1 MSIQLN
7 ISPRIIPSIATLYND
22 TNRIFMEYIDNSIDS
37 AEGFYNDSTNSYS
50 KEIFIVLRKT
60 KNKVIIEDNCFGIT
74 KFEKVVQEVG
84 NSDKKA
90 QPWTNG
96 QFGYGIYSFMAAC
109 ERLKITS
116 KLSLDKSAK
125 QITIDR
131 SQFNTDHQDDVKFPD
146 LSFVDYEDESGTTVE
161 LSGFDRKMWK
171 QYSFDEIKNEIEKHF
186 ELLLNRN
193 NFSIKLIDESNKT
206 ECICQSFNYEDYEG
220 EEYREQL
227 TELTDQSSGV
237 KFTSIAPI
245 NIYLKVIEGHAIH
258 KSPVFISKGRRIAEI
273 KSVKSFKS
281 KHKMDIWGHP
291 NITGYI
297 DLSDFLEPTIAR
309 NDFKNNKQS
318 KALFSELQDLESLI
332 LDVIKDVNKNSES
345 QHYKALEDELNRAL
359 SKLAKIDSMNF
370 RTELLPGKDINLLS
384 GGSGQELLQG
394 EGTQHH
400 RDGPKN
406 DESNKDKVEP
416 GEDINGY
423 GLTESVGDAPSDSQT
438 DGDKAI
444 NKENENPFED
454 SDFKG
459 GERKK
464 SGFNI
469 QFVNGD
475 PIIDSETN
483 KPIRSQLIAGSIR
496 IFKEHLD
503 FKSRVKMSRT
513 KEPKISQR
521 LITYLAGEIT
531 VHYKDKLQTRE
542 GQAEYNKRMFENL
555 VEFIYMFED
564 MVSGL
569 VDRNLSDLGE

>member
-1 MSIQLN
+1 MSINLN

-37 AEGFYNDSTNSYS
+37 AEEFYQEENNSYS
-50 KEIFIVLRKT
+50 KEINIVLRKT
-60 KNKVIIEDNCFGIT
+60 KDQVIVEDNCFGIT

-109 ERLKITS
+109 EKLKITS
-116 KLSLDKSAK
+116 KLALDASAK
-125 QITIDR
+125 QISINR
-131 SQFNTDHQDDVKFPD
+131 KQFNTDHQDDVQFPD
-146 LSFVDYEDESGTTVE
+146 LNFVEFSNSSGTKVE
-161 LSGFDRKMWK
+161 LSGFDKKMWQ
-171 QYSFDEIKNEIEKHF
+171 QYNFEEIKNEIEKHF
-186 ELLLNRN
+186 ELLLKRHNL
-193 NFSIKLIDESNKT
+193 SIKLIDELNQIEYK
-206 ECICQSFNYEDYEG
+206 CQSFDYDQYEG
-220 EEYREQL
+220 EEYTEEL
-227 TELTDQSSGV
+227 TELTDLKSGIL
-237 KFTSIAPI
+237 FTSIAPI
-245 NIYLKVIEGHAIH
+245 TIYLKVIAGHAIH
-258 KSPVFISKGRRIAEI
+258 KPPVFISKGRRIAEI

-297 DLSDFLEPTIAR
+297 DLSDFLQPTIAR

-318 KALFSELQDLESLI
+318 KALFAELRDLESLI
-332 LDVIKDVNKNSES
+332 LDVIKDVNKNSET

-359 SKLAKIDSMNF
+359 SKLAKIDSLNF
-370 RTELLPGKDINLLS
+370 RTEVLPGNEVNLLT
-384 GGSGQELLQG
+384 GGIAQELLQG

-400 RDGPKN
+400 GIGPRN
-406 DESNKDKVEP
+406 DDNENNSDA
-416 GEDINGY
+416 GEDPDGY
-423 GLTESVGDAPSDSQT
+423 GLSNIKGDGISD
-438 DGDKAI
+438 DPNEGKNPL
-444 NKENENPFED
+444 NKENDNEYDD
-454 SDFKG
+454 SGFKG
-459 GERKK
+459 GKRKK

-469 QFVNGD
+469 QFVNGE
-475 PIIDSETN
+475 PIIDAETD
-483 KPIRSQLIAGSIR
+483 KHIRSQLIDGSIR
-496 IFKEHLD
+496 IFKEHTD
-503 FKSRVKMSRT
+503 FKNRVKLSRT

-555 VEFIYMFED
+555 VEFIYQFED